1 MKARVERDD
10 PAAAQFWGP
19 ASVTPSRPRLLL
31 ISYHFPPGQS
41 VGALRWQQLSS
52 HAAERGWELDVITL
66 HPSSIS
72 VPDMSRLDD
81 LPAGTRVYGIPA
93 GTLLVEHLERSAWR
107 VYRSRHPKASSGHT
121 GSLGRHEMRW
131 SRRDLRTGLRRAY
144 YAWLDHSR
152 HRHWA
157 EKVAMLGSRLAQR
170 GVHRAVVSCG
180 PPHMAHE
187 AARRVARKKGLA
199 LVMDLRDPWSL
210 VQRLSED
217 IASPIGFA
225 LAARYEQRAVAKAA
239 LVVMNTEPARSAMQA
254 AYPEAAG
261 RVITV
266 MNGYDEETVPRSRHG
281 SRFTIAYAGTIYL
294 DRDPRPLFR
303 AVAEVVRRLGLG
315 PEELGIELMGKAQGY
330 NGMPV
335 EAIAR
340 EAGIEPFVR
349 TRPPRPRHEL
359 MEFLADAT
367 VLLSLPQDSDMAI
380 PSKIFEYMQF
390 NAWILA
396 LASPGSATDLL
407 LRHSSADVV
416 PPGNVQDIANVLQ
429 SRYQQY
435 RRGERPSRLAQ
446 DTSYSRREQAKL
458 LFDAIERCIDAGA
471 LDLPVTPPRILSLVR
486 RVTKRI
492 DRVRM
497 LGRMQKVARSP
508 EELAAQVSR
517 ARTIYF
523 VCHGNIIRSAFAAA
537 LLRDRIG
544 KLTDIEVRSAGL
556 GTSGGASAHPFACQ
570 CARQF
575 GIDLTKHL
583 TRGVSLK
590 ELLRTDIVFAMEADQ
605 LVELERRFPE
615 CGSKAY
621 LLGCLDPDG
630 PLEIGDPVYAPVETF
645 EACFRQIDAAVRR
658 LVNLLVP
665 AAGSPTGSKTR
676 IANVTDSRRQRQEG
690 PRR

>member
-1 MKARVERDD
+1 MTLTSTLVSISRRVKARLEQDE
-10 PAAAQFWGP
+10 PPAAQFWGP

-41 VGALRWQQLSS
+41 VGALRWQRLSS
-52 HAAERGWELDVITL
+52 HAAEQGWELDVITL
-66 HPSSIS
+66 HPSSLS
-72 VPDMSRLDD
+72 EPDMSRLAD

-93 GTLLVEHLERSAWR
+93 GTLLVERLERSAWR
-107 VYRSRHPKASSGHT
+107 MYRWRDSNASSGRA

-131 SRRDLRTGLRRAY
+131 SRRDLRAGLRRAY
-144 YAWLDHSR
+144 YAWLDYSR

-157 EKVAMLGSRLAQR
+157 EAAGMLGSRLAEP

-180 PPHMAHE
+180 PPHMGHE

-217 IASPIGFA
+217 IASPIWLA
-225 LAARYEQRAVAKAA
+225 LAARYERRAVAEAA
-239 LVVMNTEPARSAMQA
+239 LVVMNTEPARLAMQA

-266 MNGYDEETVPRSRHG
+266 MNGYDEETVPPSRHSG
-281 SRFTIAYAGTIYL
+281 RFTIAYAGTIYL
-294 DRDPRPLFR
+294 DRDPRPMFH

-315 PEELGIELMGKAQGY
+315 PEELGIELMGKAQSY
-330 NGMPV
+330 NGMSI

-340 EAGIEPFVR
+340 EVGIEPFVS
-349 TRPPRPRHEL
+349 TRPRRPRREL
-359 MEFLADAT
+359 LEFLADAT

-390 NAWILA
+390 DAWILA
-396 LASPGSATDLL
+396 LAAPGSATELL
-407 LRHSSADVV
+407 LRHSSSDVV
-416 PPGNVQDIANVLQ
+416 SPDDVQEIANVLQ
-429 SRYQQY
+429 CRYQQY
-435 RRGERPSRLAQ
+435 RQGQRPSRLAQ

-458 LFDAIERCIDAGA
+458 LFDAIERCIDARA
-471 LDLPVTPPRILSLVR
+471 PATRVTPS
-486 RVTKRI
+486 RVI
-492 DRVRM
+492 SRVRQMKRRIEQIRM
-497 LGRMQKVARSP
+497 LRRMQKVARSP
-508 EELAAQVSR
+508 EELAAQVAR

-523 VCHGNIIRSAFAAA
+523 VCHGNIIRSPFAAA
-537 LLRDRIG
+537 LLRERIG
-544 KLTDIEVRSAGL
+544 QLADIEVHSAGL
-556 GTSGGASAHPFACQ
+556 GTSGGASAHPIASQ

-575 GIDLTKHL
+575 GIDLSTHL

-615 CGSKAY
+615 CDGKAY
-621 LLGCLDPDG
+621 LLGCLAPDG
-630 PLEIGDPVYAPVETF
+630 PLEIADPVYAPIETF
-645 EACFRQIDAAVRR
+645 EACYHQIDAAVHR
-658 LVNLLVP
+658 LANLLVP
-665 AAGSPTGSKTR
+665 AAGSPTGS
-676 IANVTDSRRQRQEG
+676 
-690 PRR
+690 